1 MYRCALC
8 ALYPEFGKSGI
19 LVNHSSISVT
29 MVVGGWLPI
38 QLCLQAVIVMIH
50 SSVVDWDSSIGK
62 TTTTPVGIKLIV
74 LYDIRTNGV
83 VYVPLISIDIVP
95 CWFNLSI

>member
-1 MYRCALC
+1 MC

-38 QLCLQAVIVMIH
+38 QLCLQAVIVMID

-83 VYVPLISIDIVP
+83 VYVPLISIDIVH